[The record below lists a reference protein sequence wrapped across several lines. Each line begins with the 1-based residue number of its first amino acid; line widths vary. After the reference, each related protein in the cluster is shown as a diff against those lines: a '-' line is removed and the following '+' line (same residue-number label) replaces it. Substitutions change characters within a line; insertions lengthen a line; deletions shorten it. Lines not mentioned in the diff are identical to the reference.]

1 MNKDLLCDSSNSLL
15 EVMRIINKNGKGV
28 CFVIDESKS
37 LKGVVTDGDI
47 RRALLDSIHLDEKV
61 ENILSK
67 DFCYGNIDE
76 HYDSL
81 IAKISDE
88 VNIIPLVN
96 NKLEAPFS
104 YTIGTQYLTIT
115 RPITLVSP
123 ELFGPSIYSTVYC
136 FINNSFNFFALC
148 EFDSS

>member
-1 MNKDLLCDSSNSLL
+1 MNKDLLCDSSNSLI

-67 DFCYGNIDE
+67 DFCDLVCLRKWKVQFSKVM
-76 HYDSL
+76 SL
-81 IAKISDE
+81 FTTFATHTAGE
-88 VNIIPLVN
+88 VS
-96 NKLEAPFS
+96 E
-104 YTIGTQYLTIT
+104 
-115 RPITLVSP
+115 
-123 ELFGPSIYSTVYC
+123 
-136 FINNSFNFFALC
+136 
-148 EFDSS
+148 

>member
-1 MNKDLLCDSSNSLL
+1 MNKDLLCDSSNSLI

-81 IAKISDE
+81 IVVDTKLALPSWWLRSDRCFADKNKGTWISH
-88 VNIIPLVN
+88 
-96 NKLEAPFS
+96 
-104 YTIGTQYLTIT
+104 
-115 RPITLVSP
+115 
-123 ELFGPSIYSTVYC
+123 
-136 FINNSFNFFALC
+136 
-148 EFDSS
+148 